1 MVSRVCSRGDTSISH
16 LQQNEEFKALSRRGE
31 SLDSEQWRQH
41 SHLFTVRL
49 WHEELGNGQ
58 MEWRG
63 KVQDVTSGEARYFRE
78 WSKLLAFLIELLAKS
93 ESLLDRHFRSD

>member
-1 MVSRVCSRGDTSISH
+1 
-16 LQQNEEFKALSRRGE
+16 
-31 SLDSEQWRQH
+31 
-41 SHLFTVRL
+41 
-49 WHEELGNGQ
+49 